1 MKKIIFLMLLLPT
14 VSFAN
19 NNDIGVHYT
28 SWDLDG
34 CCTVDG
40 FGIDYSGLAGDNSLL
55 VDLTY
60 ERVSEGGVDFNF
72 NILSLAYAF
81 GNANEG
87 AFNLGMTRFDGEG
100 ESESDVMVGYGRRG
114 GEGVDY
120 QVGLINTEDDA
131 TFMLSLRGES
141 GIKFTLFSSDGDNL
155 MTLGYSW
162 RLNQ

>member
-1 MKKIIFLMLLLPT
+1 PT

-28 SWDLDG
+28 SWDLDN

-40 FGIDYSGLAGDNSLL
+40 FGVDYSGLAGDNNFLIDFSYERISESG
-55 VDLTY
+55 VDL
-60 ERVSEGGVDFNF
+60 NF
-72 NILSLAYAF
+72 NIATLAYAF

-87 AFNLGMTRFDGEG
+87 AFNLGMTRFAGEG

-114 GEGVDY
+114 GEGADY

-131 TFMLSLRGES
+131 TFVLSLRGQS
-141 GIKFTLFSSDGDNL
+141 GIKFTLYSSDGDNL
-155 MTLGYSW
+155 MNLGYTW
-162 RLNQ
+162 RLKNK